1 MEDGVGRGCV
11 YVGEERSI
19 VSYRMKNDKTT
30 QEKTSKQANKQDVSR
45 VLSCRIGKEDERVS
59 MIVNG

>member
-45 VLSCRIGKEDERVS
+45 VLSRQIL
-59 MIVNG
+59 